1 MALSNFNRTKQ
12 AGDLIIEVGIEVG
25 LPKVSDPFVSTDP
38 QYQRLIT
45 LLNISG
51 NNLIDLYQW
60 SRFTKILSIPLQ
72 AGVGSYELPLDFLD
86 IVPGTMWQPD
96 VNLSPAYGS
105 VTPQTWQMLLSI
117 PLVGTLQ
124 IIYRERSGKLDVLP
138 VPTSSDI
145 TVTIEYQSRAWVAVG
160 GIASRDNVTQYSD
173 VVLHDP
179 ALISRYLKMK
189 FLEAVGFDTQKATD
203 DFNLILDARSS
214 KDQSRPI
221 LSMSGP
227 YQSARLLDVRNLPE
241 TGYG

>member
-1 MALSNFNRTKQ
+1 MALSNLNRTKQ
-12 AGDLIIEVGIEVG
+12 AGDLINEVGVEVG
-25 LPKVSDPFVSTDP
+25 LPKISDPFVSTDP

-45 LLNISG
+45 LLNIAG
-51 NNLIDLYQW
+51 NNLIDLYPW
-60 SRFTKILSIPLQ
+60 SRFTRILTIPLLSGQ
-72 AGVGSYELPLDFLD
+72 GSYDLPNDFLD
-86 IVPGTMWQPD
+86 IIPGTMWQPN
-96 VNLSPAYGS
+96 VNLTPAYGS

-138 VPTSSDI
+138 VPTSNGI
-145 TVTIEYQSRAWVAVG
+145 TVTVEYQSRAWVEVSGQAT
-160 GIASRDNVTQYSD
+160 RDNVTQYSD

-203 DFNLILDARSS
+203 DFNLILDARTS

-227 YQSARLLDVRNLPE
+227 YNSTRLLDVRNLPE